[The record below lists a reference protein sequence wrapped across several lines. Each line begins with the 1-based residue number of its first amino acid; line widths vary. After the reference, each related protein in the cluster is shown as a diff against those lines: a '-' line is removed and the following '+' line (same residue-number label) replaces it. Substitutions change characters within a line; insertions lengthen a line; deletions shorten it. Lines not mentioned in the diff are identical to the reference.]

1 MDLEGAILH
10 QLDDPTLNHTERAE
24 LRCRFAK
31 QMEEAGDYQGARA
44 AMGDLWQR
52 IGERPHLDKLDR
64 QTAAEV
70 LLRAGT
76 LTGWIGSTEQIEG
89 AQAIAKDL
97 IGESLAIFEAA
108 NEREKMAEAL
118 TELSICY
125 WREGSYDEARLTLRE
140 ALSRLGPEDRHQ
152 KAVALLRSAIVE
164 FYAARYSDALH
175 ILTDAA
181 PLFLS
186 SSSHALQGKF
196 HVNLAIVLNNL
207 SDGGRREGYRDR
219 ALIEYAAASFHFEQ
233 AGHIQYQARTENNLG
248 FLLFRSGRYAEA
260 HEHLDRAHQLYQS
273 FKDSSGTAHVN
284 DTRALTLLAQ
294 GHYAEAESIARAS
307 VQMLEKSDERSV
319 LAKALRTHG
328 TALARLGRFDESR
341 LMLQRAMD
349 VAHDTGAVDDA
360 GLAALTM
367 IEELGESLTVSEMRA
382 IYERADLL
390 LANSQHPGT
399 LLRLRQAVRRLLKA
413 ERTHDRNSK
422 DKEFSAP
429 PNFVYKSAQMVEL
442 LREAHRI
449 AMSPGPVLI
458 TGEVGTGKLVLAR
471 MIHEWSERRGEFL
484 AINCGELTEP
494 LAEAQLFGE
503 FKGTLTGAL
512 DDYPGAVRR
521 ATGGTLFLDDVTA
534 LSTANQGKLLRLIEY
549 GKIQSVGALQP
560 ERVDVRIIAATNRP
574 LMKEVAKGR
583 FREDLFYRLQTF
595 HLKIP
600 PLRERTEDIAA
611 VAEHFIKEML
621 ERYDKMVKFTPD
633 ALEAIGRLPLRGN
646 TRELRA
652 LIERAIVMAPRAGE
666 MTPEAVEALALGR
679 THEASFAGVWKG
691 CSLEQEVLQYEGGL
705 IKDALDE
712 AKGSVTRAARLLGV
726 THQGLAFI
734 LQGRHKD
741 LLSARTPVRHRRRK
755 LSGTSKRSK
764 RKRR

>member
-10 QLDDPTLNHTERAE
+10 QLGNPTLNHNERAE
-24 LRCRFAK
+24 LRCRFAR
-31 QMEEAGDYQGARA
+31 QMEEAGNYQGARD
-44 AMGDLWQR
+44 AMGELWQR
-52 IGERPHLDKLDR
+52 IGERPHLDKLDQ

-76 LTGWIGSTEQIEG
+76 LTGWIGSTQQIEG
-89 AQAIAKDL
+89 AQEIAKDL

-125 WREGSYDEARLTLRE
+125 WREGAYDEARLTLRE

-152 KAVALLRSAIVE
+152 TAVALLRSAIVE

-207 SDGGRREGYRDR
+207 SNDGRREGYRDR

-248 FLLFRSGRYAEA
+248 FLLSRSGRFDEA
-260 HEHLDRAHQLYQS
+260 HEHLDRAHRLYQS
-273 FKDSSGTAHVN
+273 FKDSSGIATVD
-284 DTRALTLLAQ
+284 DTRARTLLAQ
-294 GHYAEAESIARAS
+294 GYYAEAEGIARAA
-307 VQMLEKSDERSV
+307 VRMLEKGDERSV
-319 LAKALRTHG
+319 LAEALRTHG
-328 TALARLGRFDESR
+328 TALARLGRFAESR
-341 LMLQRAMD
+341 LTLQHAMD
-349 VAHDTGAVDDA
+349 VAHDTGALDDA

-367 IEELGESLTVSEMRA
+367 IEELGESLTVGEMRA
-382 IYERADLL
+382 IYERADHL
-390 LANSQHPGT
+390 LANSQHPET
-399 LLRLRQAVRRLLKA
+399 LLRLRQAVRRLLDA
-413 ERTHDRNSK
+413 ERIHHQNPK

-429 PNFVYKSAQMVEL
+429 PNFVSKSAQMEEL

-449 AMSPGPVLI
+449 AVRSGPVLI
-458 TGEVGTGKLVLAR
+458 TGEVGAGTLMLAR
-471 MIHEWSERRGEFL
+471 MIQEWSGCQGEFV

-503 FKGTLTGAL
+503 LKGILTGAL
-512 DDYPGAVRR
+512 NNYPGAVRR
-521 ATGGTLFLDDVTA
+521 ATGGTLFLDEITA
-534 LSTANQGKLLRLIEY
+534 LGTANQGKLLRLIEY
-549 GKIQSVGALQP
+549 GKIHAVGALQP
-560 ERVDVRIIAATNRP
+560 ERVDVRIIAAANRP
-574 LMKEVAKGR
+574 LKEEMAKGR

-611 VAEHFIKEML
+611 MAEHFIKEML
-621 ERYDKMVKFTPD
+621 ERYGKLVKFTPD
-633 ALEAIGRLPLRGN
+633 AIEAMQRLPLRGN
-646 TRELRA
+646 ARELSA
-652 LIERAIVMAPRAGE
+652 LIERTIVMAPRGSE
-666 MTPEAVEALALGR
+666 ITPEAVETLALR
-679 THEASFAGVWKG
+679 RANEASFADAWKD
-691 CSLEQEVLQYEGGL
+691 CSLEQEVMQYEGGL
-705 IKDALDE
+705 IKHALDE
-712 AKGSVTRAARLLGV
+712 ARGSITRAARLLGV

-755 LSGTSKRSK
+755 LSHSSKRAK